1 MNMCRSPNRV
11 VICMIC
17 CSFLIFWIC
26 FGGASDLVLT
36 ADKTQWECIAY
47 CLSQLTY
54 TEKGMKK
61 LMESFKTYEHVL
73 LEDSVV
79 DHFKNIISKVI
90 NYYFSV
96 YIHKLVC
103 WSAHYSFLFS
113 ILY

>member
-1 MNMCRSPNRV
+1 MNMCRSPNGL
-11 VICMIC
+11 VIGMIC
-17 CSFLIFWIC
+17 CRFLIFWIC

-96 YIHKLVC
+96 YIHKLGLLV
-103 WSAHYSFLFS
+103 STL
-113 ILY
+113 